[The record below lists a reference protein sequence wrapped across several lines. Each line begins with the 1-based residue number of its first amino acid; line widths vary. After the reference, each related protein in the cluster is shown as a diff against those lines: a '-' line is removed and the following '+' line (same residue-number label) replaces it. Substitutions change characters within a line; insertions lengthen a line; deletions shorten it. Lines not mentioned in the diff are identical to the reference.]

1 MLEQLRRVREPAGR
15 VTVLPVTPGRGPRG
29 ELLRRGSQCRCEPG
43 QEDAGSAFGFGG
55 AVVAGQDAGEAAQ
68 QGDLADR
75 QPVQAEAEQVVG
87 LAGVAG
93 EFLELRMWRCRNP
106 GRAR

>member
-1 MLEQLRRVREPAGR
+1 MREPAGR

-29 ELLRRGSQCRCEPG
+29 GLLRLGSQCRCEPG

-55 AVVAGQDAGEAAQ
+55 AVVAGEDGDEAAQ

-75 QPVQAEAEQVVG
+75 QPVQAEAVQAEAGQAGG

-93 EFLELRMWRCRNP
+93 EFLELRMWPCGNP